1 MTKDQLEQ
9 ETLTGF
15 DAFVSIRWTWTSWKG
30 HNLMQMIARVNRV
43 FRDKQGGL
51 VVDYIGVAHEL
62 KQALKEYTASKG
74 CDRPT
79 VEAHETYAVLTKK
92 LDVLHALVHGFAYSE
107 FLSGGHR
114 TLAKAEALG
123 AEWG

>member
-43 FRDKQGGL
+43 FCNKQGGL
-51 VVDYIGVAHEL
+51 VVDYIGVAPRAETGIEGIYR
-62 KQALKEYTASKG
+62 QQG
-74 CDRPT
+74 VRPS
-79 VEAHETYAVLTKK
+79 
-92 LDVLHALVHGFAYSE
+92 DG
-107 FLSGGHR
+107 R
-114 TLAKAEALG
+114 G
-123 AEWG
+123 A